1 MEEIEFEK
9 LYKLSLIGQHYE
21 SIGEIEKSVE
31 IYEYMIQKNWD
42 GSHIYERLSIH
53 YKKNKKYTD
62 VDRVIKKYLEVY
74 TIWLNK
80 NKYPIETDN
89 KYNKFKK
96 RLDSIQ
102 KYL

>member
-1 MEEIEFEK
+1 
-9 LYKLSLIGQHYE
+9 
-21 SIGEIEKSVE
+21 
-31 IYEYMIQKNWD
+31 
-42 GSHIYERLSIH
+42 LSIH